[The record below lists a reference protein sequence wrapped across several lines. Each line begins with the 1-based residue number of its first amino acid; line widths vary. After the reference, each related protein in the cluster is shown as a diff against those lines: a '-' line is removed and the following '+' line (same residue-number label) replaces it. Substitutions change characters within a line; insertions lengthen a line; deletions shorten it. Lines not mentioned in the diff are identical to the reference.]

1 MKVVLSQDVDS
12 LGDRGQILN
21 VAPGFARNYLIP
33 KGLALEATPGN
44 LRTLELRK
52 KVWSARE
59 ARETEGARDLASRIA
74 AIRISISKKVGEN
87 NTLYGSVTSSEI
99 ADLLEKQG
107 VQVDRRKI
115 LLAEP
120 IKAVGDFQVPIRIHR
135 QVTAEVSVQ
144 VIPEV
149 D

>member
-1 MKVVLSQDVDS
+1 MKVVLSQDVDN

-44 LRTLELRK
+44 LRSLELRK
-52 KVWSARE
+52 KVWA
-59 ARETEGARDLASRIA
+59 ARETREVGDAKALAERIA
-74 AIRISISKKVGEN
+74 EIKLSISKKVGEN
-87 NTLYGSVTSSEI
+87 NALYGSVTSSEI
-99 ADLLEKQG
+99 AELLEKKG
-107 VQVDRRKI
+107 IQVDRRKI
-115 LLAEP
+115 LLGEP
-120 IKAVGDFQVPIRIHR
+120 IKAVGEFQVAIRIHR

-149 D
+149 E